1 MDNRKSQFEHLA
13 KIIKSKSQQQVLEW
27 SASNYANAYQS
38 PLGKGVI
45 MITHNQ
51 EDGGYISEPIPEYS
65 LAFINELGV
74 TFHTIDAYLSSDE
87 DYQMLKDIY
96 ESAYDSYMRTD
107 ETYKSMMEDIINK

>member
-1 MDNRKSQFEHLA
+1 MNNRKSQFEQLA
-13 KIIKSKSQQQVLEW
+13 RMIKSKSQQKALEW

-45 MITHNQ
+45 LITHN
-51 EDGGYISEPIPEYS
+51 EDEGSYGTDPIPVYS

-74 TFHTIDAYLSSDE
+74 TFHTIDAYLSSDPQYE
-87 DYQMLKDIY
+87 MLKDIY

-107 ETYKSMMEDIINK
+107 DTYNSMMSDILSK